1 MPLVAALVLSAVI
14 GYLLG
19 AISPAYLLGRVIQQ
33 IDIRTVN
40 LKNAGTRNV
49 YRTLGVWP
57 AVVTAL
63 IDLTK
68 GVAALLIAEALG
80 LHGAWLVVPV
90 FGAITGHLFPF
101 YLGFRGGR
109 GTATAVGVLI
119 YVMVFQIVMAR
130 MVWHSYAVILGAAA
144 VMFAITRS
152 GEATGVSVFVAMVAV
167 SVLEIGSLPYGALLF
182 GVALFL
188 ATSVSFTA
196 WQRGL
201 FRLEVKRDIKAWRVL
216 ARPFALLFVVLR
228 LSIPPLAFFSLII
241 ALTLAALAL
250 DMYRRFAR
258 RGMAT
263 VFKEKEK
270 RKLSSITFFLVSV
283 VVIFLIFETS
293 TAAVALGF
301 LVIGDPL
308 GKLIGMKFGKT
319 SLLSGRTLEGSVAFL
334 VGAFL
339 AGYTIAR
346 ALGTPPLWTV
356 TAGAAVAMVIEA
368 VSGKID
374 DNLTVGIGSAGAI
387 ALLLLL

>member
-130 MVWHSYAVILGAAA
+130 MVWQSYAVILGAAA

-152 GEATGVSVFVAMVAV
+152 GEATGVSVFVAM
-167 SVLEIGSLPYGALLF
+167 GF
-182 GVALFL
+182 GN
-188 ATSVSFTA
+188 
-196 WQRGL
+196 
-201 FRLEVKRDIKAWRVL
+201 E
-216 ARPFALLFVVLR
+216 
-228 LSIPPLAFFSLII
+228 
-241 ALTLAALAL
+241 
-250 DMYRRFAR
+250 
-258 RGMAT
+258 
-263 VFKEKEK
+263 
-270 RKLSSITFFLVSV
+270 
-283 VVIFLIFETS
+283 
-293 TAAVALGF
+293 
-301 LVIGDPL
+301 
-308 GKLIGMKFGKT
+308 
-319 SLLSGRTLEGSVAFL
+319 
-334 VGAFL
+334 
-339 AGYTIAR
+339 
-346 ALGTPPLWTV
+346 
-356 TAGAAVAMVIEA
+356 
-368 VSGKID
+368 
-374 DNLTVGIGSAGAI
+374 
-387 ALLLLL
+387 